1 MLQKMEEERLRQE
14 ERDRQKA
21 EQELRMR
28 EAQAARV
35 PDSYS
40 TYRRPGPRQHVYD
53 VDDDSSSY
61 FVPGPSQPS
70 GFADFSGKGNTFGKA
85 VRYSGFKI
93 KFLFLY
99 CQAHSVMSNLAG
111 NLTEKS

>member
-1 MLQKMEEERLRQE
+1 MLQKMEEDRLRQE
-14 ERDRQKA
+14 ELDRQKA
-21 EQELRMR
+21 EKELRMR

-61 FVPGPSQPS
+61 FVPAPAQPS
-70 GFADFSGKGNTFGKA
+70 GFAEFSGEDSILGKA
-85 VRYSGFKI
+85 VRFSGF
-93 KFLFLY
+93 
-99 CQAHSVMSNLAG
+99 
-111 NLTEKS
+111 